1 MQTSYQE
8 DEIEI
13 DLQDLFGLLLHKAW
27 IIILAAIVAGAIG
40 FAVSFFLIT
49 PQYESTTSIRQAAI
63 QPASISSICRACA

>member
-27 IIILAAIVAGAIG
+27 IIILAAIVSGAIG
-40 FAVSFFLIT
+40 FAVSFFDHT
-49 PQYESTTSIRQAAI
+49 AV
-63 QPASISSICRACA
+63 

>member
-27 IIILAAIVAGAIG
+27 IL
-40 FAVSFFLIT
+40 SLIH
-49 PQYESTTSIRQAAI
+49 I
-63 QPASISSICRACA
+63 

>member
-27 IIILAAIVAGAIG
+27 IIILAAIVAGMN
-40 FAVSFFLIT
+40 
-49 PQYESTTSIRQAAI
+49 PP
-63 QPASISSICRACA
+63 PASISLPAKGMRTA

>member
-40 FAVSFFLIT
+40 FVVSFFSDHTAVRIHDQHLYLY
-49 PQYESTTSIRQAAI
+49 Q
-63 QPASISSICRACA
+63 

>member
-1 MQTSYQE
+1 MNSFMYNERKNTMQTSYQE

-40 FAVSFFLIT
+40 FAVSFF
-49 PQYESTTSIRQAAI
+49 
-63 QPASISSICRACA
+63 